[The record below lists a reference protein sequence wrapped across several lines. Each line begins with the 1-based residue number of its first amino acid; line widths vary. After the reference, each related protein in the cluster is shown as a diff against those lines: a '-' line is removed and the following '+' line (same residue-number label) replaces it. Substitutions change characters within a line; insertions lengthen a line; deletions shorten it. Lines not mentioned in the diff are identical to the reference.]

1 MSSYNFRNELN
12 APRRFRESDNISL
25 LTMMEL
31 APTPLEDEDYVTY
44 FPTPPEIQQGKTDMS
59 SSTGSLSG
67 LSGSGIW
74 GGSSSSKGVVYWRKF
89 ILYSPK

>member
-31 APTPLEDEDYVTY
+31 APTPIEDEDYVTY

-67 LSGSGIW
+67 LSGSGARA
-74 GGSSSSKGVVYWRKF
+74 SSSSKGVVYWCKF
-89 ILYSPK
+89 IISSPK